1 MARWKLIIS
10 AMVVLGLLSCG
21 DTPPQPR
28 YPNEGP
34 VADLTLPEYGTVF
47 EDVLLDAS
55 GSYDPDGNIAE
66 YQFKLGDSDET
77 IIVGNANYTYA
88 YSEPGVYSIVLT
100 VIDDRG
106 GSDTTTE
113 TLTVY

>member
-1 MARWKLIIS
+1 MARWKLTIG
-10 AMVVLGLLSCG
+10 AMVVLGALSCG

-34 VADLTLPEYGTVF
+34 VAELTLPEYGTVF

-55 GSYDPDGNIAE
+55 SSYDPDGNIAE
-66 YQFKLGDSDET
+66 YQFNLGDTDET
-77 IIVGNANYTYA
+77 IIVGNATFTYVYT
-88 YSEPGVYSIVLT
+88 EPGEYSIVLT

-106 GSDTTTE
+106 GSDSTTE